1 MPLIRFN
8 FCCKVAFVAAAGLS
22 SFGLIGHS
30 QGGAVSLHLMNFYH
44 SGLDA
49 AVGYAA
55 YVFLLFFA
63 NVVFPLILFLFFLF
77 LLFILLLSL
86 PDIPAAL
93 ARFSLHR
100 RLITATHQ
108 LAVSQPV

>member
-49 AVGYAA
+49 AVGYAV
-55 YVFLLFFA
+55 YVFLLLSCKYCLTSYFI
-63 NVVFPLILFLFFLF
+63 LIFLF
-77 LLFILLLSL
+77 LLFILLS
-86 PDIPAAL
+86 
-93 ARFSLHR
+93 F
-100 RLITATHQ
+100 TA
-108 LAVSQPV
+108 